1 MGGIN
6 AIETESI
13 TGGVSVFLVAS
24 LNKTPGPPF
33 THFLLETLSDL
44 SFVVSIKIKIS
55 LSCVTSCPP
64 AVLHHEIKNIE

>member
-33 THFLLETLSDL
+33 IHFLLETL
-44 SFVVSIKIKIS
+44 K
-55 LSCVTSCPP
+55 
-64 AVLHHEIKNIE
+64 